1 MIRSK
6 SKKAAEDPVTKF
18 KRLIDEAM
26 SKGMAYT
33 EAVRFIDQIDP
44 TLRQRANELATARRN
59 VGQQDRS
66 SVAAAWRKKV
76 QSRGSK

>member
-6 SKKAAEDPVTKF
+6 SKKAAEDPLKKF
-18 KRLIDEAM
+18 KTLVNQAM
-26 SKGMAYT
+26 ANGMSYT
-33 EAVRFIDQIDP
+33 EAVLFIDQIDP

-66 SVAAAWRKKV
+66 SAAAAWRKKV